1 MHSSAEAD
9 SDEVDPVQDDR
20 PLVGDDTVGAP
31 STADSPRRI
40 SAAVPVTDR
49 IFRGAAAL
57 SGILVLVVMGGIGL
71 FLAYQSVPTLR
82 VLGWSFFTE
91 RQWLPEQNK
100 LGIAAV
106 LAGTV
111 QVATVAIVIAF
122 PLALGVALFISEYAP
137 RRWRR
142 TLIALLDLMAA
153 IPSVVYGLWGFFFL
167 QPQIIYL
174 SRWLG
179 DHLGFI
185 PFFHVRTDPAFPGWE
200 QNLYTSSAFI
210 AGVVV
215 ALMVMPFAA
224 SVMREVFSQA
234 PLSEREGALAL
245 GSTRWGVIRAV
256 VLPFGRGGI
265 IGGTMLALGRALGE
279 TIAVLLIIS
288 PAFDLKWSVVE
299 RGTITV
305 STLIAG
311 RFGDAVGFQISALLA
326 AGLVLFL
333 FTLLINTL
341 ASLLVTRARSGA
353 ATEI

>member
-1 MHSSAEAD
+1 MF
-9 SDEVDPVQDDR
+9 DDR
-20 PLVGDDTVGAP
+20 TQAAGA
-31 STADSPRRI
+31 DVDRPRQI
-40 SAAVPVTDR
+40 SASMPLSDR
-49 IFRGAAAL
+49 IFRSAVGL
-57 SGILVLVVMGGIGL
+57 CGILVLVVMGGIGL

-91 RQWLPEQNK
+91 REWLPEQNR
-100 LGIAAV
+100 LGIVAV

-111 QVATVAIVIAF
+111 QVAIVAIVIAF
-122 PLALGVALFISEYAP
+122 PLALGVSLFISEYAP

-153 IPSVVYGLWGFFFL
+153 VPSVVYGLWGFFFL

-174 SRWLG
+174 SRWLA
-179 DHLGFI
+179 DHVGWI
-185 PFFHVRTDPAFPGWE
+185 PAFRVRTDPTVQGWE

-224 SVMREVFSQA
+224 AVMREVFAQA
-234 PLSEREGALAL
+234 PLAEREGALAL
-245 GSTRWGVIRAV
+245 GSTRWGVIRTV

-265 IGGTMLALGRALGE
+265 IGGTMLGLGRALGE

-288 PAFDLKWSVVE
+288 PAFDLKWSVLE

-311 RFGDAVGFQISALLA
+311 RFGDANGFQISALLA

-341 ASLLVTRARSGA
+341 ASLLVARSRSGA